1 MTDKIDTVQDDE
13 NGSFEGRL
21 AIIDQAMF
29 SIPVASTIFLSFD
42 NRFGLPC
49 WDSVVS
55 SCFDGLSMRK
65 IRVIARR

>member
-29 SIPVASTIFLSFD
+29 SIPVASTIFL
-42 NRFGLPC
+42 LI
-49 WDSVVS
+49 
-55 SCFDGLSMRK
+55 L
-65 IRVIARR
+65 